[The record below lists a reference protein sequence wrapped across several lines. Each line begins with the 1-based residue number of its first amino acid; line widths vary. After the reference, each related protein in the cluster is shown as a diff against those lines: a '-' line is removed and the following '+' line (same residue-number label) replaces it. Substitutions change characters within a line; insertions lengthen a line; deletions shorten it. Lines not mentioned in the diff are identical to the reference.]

1 MPDLT
6 RASDLYNAG
15 SGALINGNLGEA
27 VLYLRAAS
35 RLEPR
40 AGDVARNLSIA
51 EARVALTRG
60 EGPEGPPA
68 GSGFAL
74 SSGEAWL
81 LAALLML
88 VGAVGMLWRRRR
100 LARLAVSLLQPA
112 VPRATRSLPF
122 RRALDVAGIAGLAL
136 SAWLGAS
143 AVMERVAPEA
153 VVLDRSLPLTAASGQ
168 PLPEAPAL
176 VGGELVRLGAER
188 EGMVEIRLGGT
199 NVGWARRSSVWRVID
214 ASRYNAP
221 SSTDAKENHRR
232 THG

>member
-1 MPDLT
+1 MPELS
-6 RASDLYNAG
+6 RAGEFYNAG
-15 SGALINGNLGEA
+15 SDALANGNLGEA

-60 EGPEGPPA
+60 EGPERSSA
-68 GSGFAL
+68 ASGFAL
-74 SSGEAWL
+74 SSEEGWL
-81 LAALLML
+81 LAALLIL
-88 VGAVGMLWRRRR
+88 IGALGMLWRRRR
-100 LARLAVSLLQPA
+100 LARIAVSLLEPA
-112 VPRATRSLPF
+112 AAHPARTLPF
-122 RRALDVAGIAGLAL
+122 RRALDAAGIAGLAL
-136 SAWLGAS
+136 SAWFAAS
-143 AVMERVAPEA
+143 AVMERLAPEA

-176 VGGELVRLGAER
+176 VGGERVRLGAER
-188 EGMVEIRLGGT
+188 EGLVEIRLGGT
-199 NVGWARRSSVWRVID
+199 NVGWARRSGVWRVID

-221 SSTDAKENHRR
+221 SSTDGKGTPRR